1 MINALKLCRIWF
13 ITQPELAR
21 EGEPSPAVVLCCR
34 NQQAQLNFIKDK
46 PLSKPSLT
54 KNSRSQD
61 MAWGAFWSHPQVPL
75 WCLEN
80 VRIQVNV
87 LHCRRNNLP
96 VNWRERNQIKYGFS
110 HLKHMALAQCWP
122 PWGLYFLRGSS
133 VGVPVALVICSFHL
147 LQSTVII
154 YWIYFFMACYCIQ
167 VQ

>member
-61 MAWGAFWSHPQVPL
+61 MAWGAFWSHSQVLL

-96 VNWRERNQIKYGFS
+96 VNWRES
-110 HLKHMALAQCWP
+110 HRQGESNKIWVFPSETHGSGSVLASLGLVFPQGQQCWSP
-122 PWGLYFLRGSS
+122 SG
-133 VGVPVALVICSFHL
+133 
-147 LQSTVII
+147 T
-154 YWIYFFMACYCIQ
+154 CYL
-167 VQ
+167 